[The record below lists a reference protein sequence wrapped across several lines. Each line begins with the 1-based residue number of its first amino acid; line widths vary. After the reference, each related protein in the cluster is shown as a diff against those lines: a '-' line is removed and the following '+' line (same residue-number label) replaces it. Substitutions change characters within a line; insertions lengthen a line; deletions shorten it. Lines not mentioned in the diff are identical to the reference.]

1 MKKGNIDYS
10 TIDYKSFRR
19 MLQEL
24 ESAGSAADN
33 TKAAQIQQQIAKLDD
48 QIAKIQLQKAGLQKQ
63 LDAIEKK

>member
-1 MKKGNIDYS
+1 MKSRDIDYAN
-10 TIDYKSFRR
+10 INYNSFKK

-33 TKAAQIQQQIAKLDD
+33 QKAAQIQQQIAKLDD